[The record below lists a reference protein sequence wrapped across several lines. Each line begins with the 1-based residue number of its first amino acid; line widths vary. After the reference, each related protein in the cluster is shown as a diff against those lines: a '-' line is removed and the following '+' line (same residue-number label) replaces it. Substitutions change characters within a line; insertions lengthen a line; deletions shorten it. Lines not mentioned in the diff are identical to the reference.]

1 MSTRVTVVLTG
12 WKVGLQTIDLM
23 KLLRRYGHIDLR
35 DAKRLVEELVRDR
48 MIGVEVD
55 PNDVAEFVSRARAAG
70 AIIERPD

>member
-12 WKVGLQTIDLM
+12 WKVGLQTINLM
-23 KLLRRYGHIDLR
+23 KLLRRYGHINLR